1 MKRLFYIALSVAAL
15 LCGGCKDDED
25 IFTPQKNAILR
36 YLTSSRRMVAESEV
50 GSVIEENPA
59 FYTQF
64 GQSVY
69 RHIPTYYNSDREE
82 WSQVEAGSTVSI
94 AFNAYVFEGTEPT
107 INDVYW
113 SNIPKTITE
122 VESTSKNRTVRGLAE
137 RNAINAPI
145 QGSAADI
152 MKLAMVEIYRRF
164 QLEGIRSK
172 MIMQVHDEVV
182 IDTLNEELDS
192 VKRMVKEAMESV
204 AVLRV
209 PLIAEVNSASNWL
222 DAH

>member
-122 VESTSKNRTVRGLAE
+122 VESTSKNPYADLQWSEEPLTITLGETKLIGGLAE
-137 RNAINAPI
+137 ALVGCYD
-145 QGSAADI
+145 Q
-152 MKLAMVEIYRRF
+152 
-164 QLEGIRSK
+164 
-172 MIMQVHDEVV
+172 
-182 IDTLNEELDS
+182 DS
-192 VKRMVKEAMESV
+192 VQVYMTYNAAYGDAVVGTVPKQSSV
-204 AVLRV
+204 AWYIKILSVLK
-209 PLIAEVNSASNWL
+209 
-222 DAH
+222 